1 MGSRARPTSASTTMT
16 IPDGVIHISGS
27 GMVIVVLALVG
38 RARLPTAAGD
48 PYESGEE

>member
-1 MGSRARPTSASTTMT
+1 LLQLADIGV
-16 IPDGVIHISGS
+16 PDPLIWITPS